1 MFNMYQELV
10 DRIDELLKQRK
21 KKENTLNRF
30 KTIYGEIPK
39 DTIQY
44 MYDCKLITE
53 EEKIFWEILQMRKE
67 KEKNVSNN
75 NQN

>member
-1 MFNMYQELV
+1 MFNTYQELV
-10 DRIDELLKQRK
+10 DRIDELLKQRE

-39 DTIQY
+39 HTIQY
-44 MYDCKLITE
+44 MYENNLITKE
-53 EEKIFWEILQMRKE
+53 ERIFWEILQRRK
-67 KEKNVSNN
+67 KNVSNN